1 MSRTILVCALLSLA
15 AQNAVAQVRVDD
27 LPTLLP
33 GKTEMQNG
41 LWVETPLNRQ
51 FVSSKTV
58 VLAEIKGPAT
68 ITMIHFAL
76 PMAMKLNRDVLLRI
90 YWDGEKH
97 PSVDCPLV
105 DFFCDPAG
113 LKDNVCTALVNKRR
127 GWNAYF
133 PMPFRKSARVELVYD
148 GSLPAS
154 NALAGQMPAYSYV
167 MYRTLHRVPETA
179 GYFHAYWH
187 QEGLLLGKHEYTVLD
202 AKGPGKFIGWNI
214 SIRIPGSKVKP
225 GYPGGYPVDENEKF
239 FLDGEKEP
247 SVEFQGLE
255 DSFGFSWAFPES
267 QSMFPL
273 TGYFPFYGGAFC
285 YRFFTSDAITYQKSL
300 RLNIGFGKL
309 EGGYVTEFSKPQN
322 RMQISTTAYWY
333 QTEPHLPWPA
343 LPSAADRAPAPDD
356 PSWVKKQLDKK

>member
-1 MSRTILVCALLSLA
+1 MIRLCLLYALLLLA
-15 AQNAVAQVRVDD
+15 IQNASAQVRIDD
-27 LPTLLP
+27 LPTLLT

-51 FVSSKTV
+51 FISSKTV
-58 VLAEIKGPAT
+58 VLAEITGPAK

-90 YWDGEKH
+90 YWDGEKD

-113 LKDNVCTALVNKRR
+113 MKDNLCTALVNKRR

-148 GSLPAS
+148 GPLPAS
-154 NALAGQMPAYSYV
+154 NPLAGQMPAYSYV
-167 MYRTLHRVPETA
+167 LYRTLKSVPETT

-187 QEGLLLGKHEYTVLD
+187 QESLLLGKRAYPVLET
-202 AKGPGKFIGWNI
+202 KGPGKFIGWNI
-214 SIRIPGSKVKP
+214 TIRIPGSSVKP

-239 FLDGEKEP
+239 YLDGESEP

-255 DSFGFSWAFPES
+255 DSFGFSWAFPET

-273 TGYFPFYGGAFC
+273 TGYFPFYGGACC
-285 YRFFTSDAITYQKSL
+285 YRFFTSDAITFQKSL
-300 RLNIGFGKL
+300 RLEIGFGKL
-309 EGGYVTEFSKPQN
+309 EGGYVTEFSKPEN

-333 QTEPHLPWPA
+333 QTEPHLAWSA
-343 LPSAADRAPAPDD
+343 LPPAAGRAPAPDD
-356 PSWVKKQLDKK
+356 PSWVKKQAEKK